1 MRRLLLLALAA
12 ADLTR
17 GEAPS
22 FLRRTALSMC
32 EMAPREGAVEDCR
45 CDFETADDATSE
57 FFGPLLRDLTRR
69 SFFRYFKV
77 ALDRPCPYWPDDG
90 MCARRECAV
99 ESCADDEVPAPWLEE
114 ERNRSEWRGKG
125 GGDAPPGFLCEAVD
139 AGPDAAVDRS
149 FATGVDWSESGGD
162 EVWIDQPDDE
172 AGMIYV
178 DLTANPEGHTGYDG
192 EPARRIW
199 RAIYEEN
206 CFDLDEAP
214 SPKEQLVLAWR
225 RDVVRDA
232 AAPSAGQCLE
242 RRVFYK
248 LVSGLQASISTHIAT
263 SDFGFWDVVRSA
275 PADFRRRSSA
285 FFGAFFEKCL
295 PGEDTCAADAAPQ
308 RSPFVNDALFVDRV
322 GGHRDRLDNLYFA
335 YLFVLRA
342 VTRRVEIDRWFGTSR
357 PNVEALE
364 LGHIEV
370 DLADFWTDRLLS
382 SSSRSTAEVLKAFEY
397 AHIGSRVEDLV
408 STQVTRA
415 GAELVD
421 YDYAT
426 GDAAD
431 DARTAALVRR
441 LVASEAAPLDARGDC
456 AAADAARAAFDETL
470 LFAAP
475 EDARMSPLERALAR
489 EHVDELRG
497 QFLSRF
503 RNVSQIMDCV
513 TCERCR
519 LWGKLQILGLGTA
532 LKILLADGDAFGL
545 GVLQRNEVV
554 ALVNTLAQL
563 AKSVDSIRAW
573 QKRDVRRATAKMAAL
588 AGLGLLASAVFAR
601 LAWRRARPKA
611 D

>member
-1 MRRLLLLALAA
+1 MRRLVLLALAA

-45 CDFETADDATSE
+45 CDFETADDATSDSC
-57 FFGPLLRDLTRR
+57 PLLRDLTRR

-99 ESCADDEVPAPWLEE
+99 ESCADDEVPAPWLEAE
-114 ERNRSEWRGKG
+114 
-125 GGDAPPGFLCEAVD
+125 P
-139 AGPDAAVDRS
+139 
-149 FATGVDWSESGGD
+149 SGGD

-172 AGMIYV
+172 SGMIYV
-178 DLTANPEGHTGYDG
+178 DLKANPEGHTGYDG

-225 RDVVRDA
+225 RDVVRDTG
-232 AAPSAGQCLE
+232 APSIQGQCLE

-308 RSPFVNDALFVDRV
+308 SSPFVNDALFVDRV

-342 VTRRVEIDRWFGTSR
+342 VTR
-357 PNVEALE
+357 
-364 LGHIEV
+364 
-370 DLADFWTDRLLS
+370 
-382 SSSRSTAEVLKAFEY
+382 
-397 AHIGSRVEDLV
+397 
-408 STQVTRA
+408 A

-431 DARTAALVRR
+431 DAMTAALVRR

-456 AAADAARAAFDETL
+456 AAADAARGFDETL

-588 AGLGLLASAVFAR
+588 AGLGLVVSAVFAR

>member
-1 MRRLLLLALAA
+1 MRARNAHDIMRRLLLLALAA

-114 ERNRSEWRGKG
+114 ERNRSEWRGRG

-178 DLTANPEGHTGYDG
+178 DLKANPEGHTGYDG

-342 VTRRVEIDRWFGTSR
+342 
-357 PNVEALE
+357 
-364 LGHIEV
+364 
-370 DLADFWTDRLLS
+370 
-382 SSSRSTAEVLKAFEY
+382 
-397 AHIGSRVEDLV
+397 
-408 STQVTRA
+408 VTRA

-588 AGLGLLASAVFAR
+588 AGLGLVVSAVFAR

>member
-1 MRRLLLLALAA
+1 MRARNAHDIMRRLLLLALAA

-178 DLTANPEGHTGYDG
+178 DLKANPEGHTGYDG

-342 VTRRVEIDRWFGTSR
+342 
-357 PNVEALE
+357 
-364 LGHIEV
+364 
-370 DLADFWTDRLLS
+370 
-382 SSSRSTAEVLKAFEY
+382 
-397 AHIGSRVEDLV
+397 
-408 STQVTRA
+408 VTRA

-588 AGLGLLASAVFAR
+588 AGLGLFVSAVVAR

>member
-1 MRRLLLLALAA
+1 MRARNAHDIMRRLLLLALAA

-178 DLTANPEGHTGYDG
+178 DLKANPEGHTGYDG

-342 VTRRVEIDRWFGTSR
+342 
-357 PNVEALE
+357 
-364 LGHIEV
+364 
-370 DLADFWTDRLLS
+370 
-382 SSSRSTAEVLKAFEY
+382 
-397 AHIGSRVEDLV
+397 
-408 STQVTRA
+408 VTRA

>member
-17 GEAPS
+17 GEEAPS

-114 ERNRSEWRGKG
+114 ERNRSEWRGRG

-172 AGMIYV
+172 FGMIYV
-178 DLTANPEGHTGYDG
+178 DLKANPEGHTGYDG

-225 RDVVRDA
+225 RDVVREDA
-232 AAPSAGQCLE
+232 AASAGQCLE

-342 VTRRVEIDRWFGTSR
+342 
-357 PNVEALE
+357 
-364 LGHIEV
+364 
-370 DLADFWTDRLLS
+370 
-382 SSSRSTAEVLKAFEY
+382 
-397 AHIGSRVEDLV
+397 
-408 STQVTRA
+408 VTRA

-588 AGLGLLASAVFAR
+588 AGLGLVVSAVFAR

>member
-1 MRRLLLLALAA
+1 
-12 ADLTR
+12 
-17 GEAPS
+17 
-22 FLRRTALSMC
+22 
-32 EMAPREGAVEDCR
+32 MAPREGAVEDCR

-114 ERNRSEWRGKG
+114 ERNRSEWRGRG
-125 GGDAPPGFLCEAVD
+125 GGDALPGFLCEAVD

-149 FATGVDWSESGGD
+149 FAATVDWSESGGD

-172 AGMIYV
+172 SGMIYV
-178 DLTANPEGHTGYDG
+178 DLKANPEGHTGYDG

-214 SPKEQLVLAWR
+214 SPKEQL
-225 RDVVRDA
+225 
-232 AAPSAGQCLE
+232 GQCLE

-263 SDFGFWDVVRSA
+263 SDFGFWDVS
-275 PADFRRRSSA
+275 
-285 FFGAFFEKCL
+285 
-295 PGEDTCAADAAPQ
+295 
-308 RSPFVNDALFVDRV
+308 SPFVNDALFVDRV

-342 VTRRVEIDRWFGTSR
+342 VTR
-357 PNVEALE
+357 
-364 LGHIEV
+364 
-370 DLADFWTDRLLS
+370 
-382 SSSRSTAEVLKAFEY
+382 
-397 AHIGSRVEDLV
+397 
-408 STQVTRA
+408 A

-431 DARTAALVRR
+431 DAMTAALVRR
-441 LVASEAAPLDARGDC
+441 L
-456 AAADAARAAFDETL
+456 TL

-588 AGLGLLASAVFAR
+588 AGLGLVVSAVFAR

>member
-1 MRRLLLLALAA
+1 MRARNAHDIMRRLLLLALAA

-114 ERNRSEWRGKG
+114 ERNRSEWRGRG

-342 VTRRVEIDRWFGTSR
+342 VTR
-357 PNVEALE
+357 
-364 LGHIEV
+364 
-370 DLADFWTDRLLS
+370 
-382 SSSRSTAEVLKAFEY
+382 
-397 AHIGSRVEDLV
+397 
-408 STQVTRA
+408 A

>member
-1 MRRLLLLALAA
+1 MRARNAHDIMRRLLLLALAA

-114 ERNRSEWRGKG
+114 ERNRSEWRGRG

-225 RDVVRDA
+225 RDDVRDA

-342 VTRRVEIDRWFGTSR
+342 
-357 PNVEALE
+357 
-364 LGHIEV
+364 
-370 DLADFWTDRLLS
+370 
-382 SSSRSTAEVLKAFEY
+382 
-397 AHIGSRVEDLV
+397 
-408 STQVTRA
+408 VTRA

>member
-1 MRRLLLLALAA
+1 MRARNAHDIMRRLLLLALAA

-114 ERNRSEWRGKG
+114 ERNRSEWRGTG
-125 GGDAPPGFLCEAVD
+125 GGDALPGFLCEAVD

-149 FATGVDWSESGGD
+149 FAATVDWSESGGD
-162 EVWIDQPDDE
+162 EVWIDQPVDE

-178 DLTANPEGHTGYDG
+178 DLKANPEGHTGYDG

-225 RDVVRDA
+225 RDVVRDTG
-232 AAPSAGQCLE
+232 APSIQGQCLE

-342 VTRRVEIDRWFGTSR
+342 
-357 PNVEALE
+357 
-364 LGHIEV
+364 
-370 DLADFWTDRLLS
+370 
-382 SSSRSTAEVLKAFEY
+382 
-397 AHIGSRVEDLV
+397 
-408 STQVTRA
+408 VTRA

-588 AGLGLLASAVFAR
+588 AGLGLFVSAVVAR

>member
-1 MRRLLLLALAA
+1 MRARNAHDIMRRLLLLALAA

-342 VTRRVEIDRWFGTSR
+342 VTR
-357 PNVEALE
+357 
-364 LGHIEV
+364 
-370 DLADFWTDRLLS
+370 
-382 SSSRSTAEVLKAFEY
+382 
-397 AHIGSRVEDLV
+397 
-408 STQVTRA
+408 A

>member
-1 MRRLLLLALAA
+1 MRARNAHDIMRRLLLLALAA

-114 ERNRSEWRGKG
+114 ERNRSEWRGRG

-178 DLTANPEGHTGYDG
+178 DLKANPEGHTGYDG

-342 VTRRVEIDRWFGTSR
+342 
-357 PNVEALE
+357 
-364 LGHIEV
+364 
-370 DLADFWTDRLLS
+370 
-382 SSSRSTAEVLKAFEY
+382 
-397 AHIGSRVEDLV
+397 
-408 STQVTRA
+408 VTRA